1 MDPIVLAAGTAL
13 VSAMTTDTWP
23 QVRAAT
29 TALWRRF
36 RPEQADEIAAELE
49 TLHASVLN
57 AREQQDQ
64 DAEDALTGMWRLRLQ
79 QLLVDEPSAV
89 GELRRLLEEHLAPAL
104 PPDERRGAQSIV
116 MKAKARDHARV
127 YVAGRDQHINGS

>member
-13 VSAMTTDTWP
+13 VSAMAADSWQ
-23 QVRAAT
+23 QVRTAT
-29 TALWRRF
+29 TALWHRF
-36 RPEQADEIAAELE
+36 HPEQADEIAAELE

-57 AREQQDQ
+57 AREQQDH
-64 DAEDALTGMWRLRLQ
+64 DTEGAITGVWRLRLQ

-104 PPDERRGAQSIV
+104 PPDEQRGVQSIV
-116 MKAKARDHARV
+116 MKAEARDHARV
-127 YVAGRDQHINGS
+127 YMAGRDQHITGP